1 MENCPEKA
9 SKDVLPLRPFAVVK
23 CLRSILMANETVLLI
38 EDEKNILELVKYNL
52 EQEGFRVLTSS
63 KGNTGLET
71 ALRERPSLVI
81 LDLMLPEMSGLEI
94 CKALKKN
101 ERTRLTPI
109 IMLTAKGAESDKIVG
124 LELGADD
131 YITKP
136 FSPRELVARIKAV
149 LRRSREK
156 PAEEVLRSGTI
167 ELDRTKHELR
177 LKGRAVEITAKE
189 FELLGLLMA
198 SKGRV
203 LTREI
208 LLSKVWGYENSVNI
222 ETRTV
227 DMHIGQLRKKIG
239 KEAERIV
246 TVKSVGYRFD
256 GD

>member
-1 MENCPEKA
+1 MA
-9 SKDVLPLRPFAVVK
+9 S
-23 CLRSILMANETVLLI
+23 ETILLI
-38 EDEKNILELVKYNL
+38 EDEKNIVELVRYNL
-52 EQEGFRVLTSS
+52 EQEGFRVLTAS
-63 KGNTGLET
+63 KGNAGLET
-71 ALRERPSLVI
+71 ALKERPALVL
-81 LDLMLPEMSGLEI
+81 LDLMLPEMNGLEI
-94 CKALKKN
+94 CKTLRQN
-101 ERTRLTPI
+101 EKTRNLPI
-109 IMLTAKGAESDKIVG
+109 IMLTAKGTESDKVVG

-131 YITKP
+131 YVTKP

-156 PAEEVLRSGTI
+156 PAEAVSCSGTI
-167 ELDRTKHELR
+167 ELDRAKHELR
-177 LKGRAVEITAKE
+177 LKGKPVEITAKE
-189 FELLGLLMA
+189 FELLDLLMR

-203 LTREI
+203 LTREV

-256 GD
+256 GE

>member
-1 MENCPEKA
+1 
-9 SKDVLPLRPFAVVK
+9 
-23 CLRSILMANETVLLI
+23 MANETILLI

-52 EQEGFRVLTSS
+52 EQEGFRVLTAS
-63 KGNTGLET
+63 KGNAGLEM
-71 ALRERPSLVI
+71 ALKERPALVI

-94 CKALKKN
+94 CKTLKRN
-101 ERTRLTPI
+101 DRTHTIPI
-109 IMLTAKGAESDKIVG
+109 IMLTAKGTESDKVVG

-149 LRRSREK
+149 FRRSQEK
-156 PAEEVLRSGTI
+156 PVEEILRSGI
-167 ELDRTKHELR
+167 LELDMKKHELR
-177 LKGRAVEITAKE
+177 LKEKPVEITAKE
-189 FELLGLLMA
+189 FELLRVLMS

-203 LTREI
+203 LTREV

-256 GD
+256 GE

>member
-1 MENCPEKA
+1 
-9 SKDVLPLRPFAVVK
+9 
-23 CLRSILMANETVLLI
+23 MANETVLLI

-52 EQEGFRVLTSS
+52 EQEGFRVLTATR
-63 KGNTGLET
+63 GNAGLET
-71 ALRERPSLVI
+71 ALRERPALVV

-94 CKALKKN
+94 CKTLKQNDKA
-101 ERTRLTPI
+101 RTIPI

-167 ELDRTKHELR
+167 EVDVTKHELR
-177 LKGRAVEITAKE
+177 LKGKPVEITAKE
-189 FELLGLLMA
+189 FDLLRVLMN

-203 LTREI
+203 LTREV

-227 DMHIGQLRKKIG
+227 DMHIGQLRKKLG
-239 KEAERIV
+239 KESERIV
-246 TVKSVGYRFD
+246 TIKSVGYRFD